1 MTSDDEEG
9 AEGEGRPPAPI
20 RNIRSATGKTRVAAT
35 TALVDPEATK
45 KVLLA
50 AQAAGFEGLG
60 QFLDFVCD
68 SGLLATPPKDGITA
82 TFSLEDLGMHLWNK
96 MQANPVD
103 RRAQWFHGLA
113 PTQQT
118 AICVVLR
125 SRGFST
131 QNIAREFACEE
142 RVVRESWTRY
152 ADDLGAQV
160 VGVRLTTIAGE
171 LQARAEHVT
180 QLLME
185 GGKPEQAWKV
195 QKEYTKLLQ
204 DLGVVDRAK
213 REIHVTH
220 SIDDQQKQEL
230 DKLLELKQKKL
241 ARQEEIKQIEVE
253 VFDDVPQ
260 T

>member
-82 TFSLEDLGMHLWNK
+82 TFSLEDLG
-96 MQANPVD
+96 
-103 RRAQWFHGLA
+103 
-113 PTQQT
+113 
-118 AICVVLR
+118 ILR